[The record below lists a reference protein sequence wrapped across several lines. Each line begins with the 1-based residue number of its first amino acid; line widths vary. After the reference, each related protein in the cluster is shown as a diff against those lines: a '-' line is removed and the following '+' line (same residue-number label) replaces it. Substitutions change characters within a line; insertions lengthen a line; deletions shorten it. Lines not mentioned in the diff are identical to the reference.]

1 MSLNKACMNGDV
13 SQVQLILSGD
23 EVVDIN
29 DQYSYSS
36 PLYAAC
42 KLGNIAIV
50 ELLLATGRRVN
61 INKGVHCYTDYCSN
75 LFAAYTRGFRD
86 IVKLL
91 LTIDGINVNDGCYL
105 MSTSFQHYDKQD
117 FPLYYACKIG
127 DYEMVKWLLKFEDIE
142 VNRAIFNYDEPT
154 NNEYVYSTLEHDSS
168 DYPYLTTPLY
178 AACKRGYLEIVKL
191 LLQFRNISV
200 NEGEVSP
207 LYAAIM
213 GNYIEIIECLLY
225 NGALVDEKCEEA
237 AQEMDIDIES
247 ILLRKTI
254 TLFKTLES
262 NVFGKHVWR
271 GDIYIETSK
280 GL

>member
-13 SQVQLILSGD
+13 SQVQLLLSGD
-23 EVVDIN
+23 EVDIN

-75 LFAAYTRGFRD
+75 LFAAYMRGFRD

-142 VNRAIFNYDEPT
+142 VNRAIFNYD
-154 NNEYVYSTLEHDSS
+154 
-168 DYPYLTTPLY
+168 
-178 AACKRGYLEIVKL
+178 
-191 LLQFRNISV
+191 
-200 NEGEVSP
+200 VS
-207 LYAAIM
+207 
-213 GNYIEIIECLLY
+213 G
-225 NGALVDEKCEEA
+225 
-237 AQEMDIDIES
+237 
-247 ILLRKTI
+247 
-254 TLFKTLES
+254 
-262 NVFGKHVWR
+262 
-271 GDIYIETSK
+271 
-280 GL
+280 